1 MLPSDNEV
9 NPAEGGQVAEV
20 HVSNHPLILHKL
32 TQLRDKSTGYRK
44 FRELIREVAL
54 LIAYEATRDIALEP
68 LSVATPMGTTAQ
80 GFETTETVGLVPILR
95 AGLGLA
101 DGFMELLPNWQVWH
115 LGMYR
120 DKETLQPV
128 LYYDK
133 IPMAPT
139 VQVCIVM
146 DPMLATGGSAIHAVD
161 ILKDRGVERIKYM
174 GLLAS
179 PDGIAALHGA
189 HPEVPI
195 HLAGVDE
202 VLTERGFILP
212 GLGDS
217 GDRQFGT

>member
-1 MLPSDNEV
+1 M
-9 NPAEGGQVAEV
+9 AEV
-20 HVSNHPLILHKL
+20 HVSDHPLILHKL
-32 TQLRDKSTGYRK
+32 TQLRDVSTDYRT
-44 FRELIREVAL
+44 FRRLIREVAL
-54 LIAYEATRDIALEP
+54 LVAYETTHDIALKP
-68 LSVATPMGTTAQ
+68 LSVQTPMGTVAQ
-80 GFETTETVGLVPILR
+80 GYEATETVGLVPILR

-101 DGFMELLPNWQVWH
+101 DGFMELLPNVQVWH

-120 DKETLQPV
+120 DKQTLQPV

-133 IPMAPT
+133 IPTEPT

-146 DPMLATGGSAIHAVD
+146 DPMLATGGSAVHAVN
-161 ILKDRGVERIKYM
+161 ILKDRGVQRIKYM

-179 PDGIAALHGA
+179 PEGITALHRA

>member
-1 MLPSDNEV
+1 MKPNS
-9 NPAEGGQVAEV
+9 AKGGRVSEV
-20 HVSNHPLILHKL
+20 HISNHPLILHKL
-32 TQLRDKSTGYRK
+32 TQLRDKSTDHRK
-44 FRELIREVAL
+44 FLEIIREVAL
-54 LIAYEATRDIALEP
+54 LIAYEATQDLTLKA
-68 LSVATPMGTTAQ
+68 LSVDTPMGTTAH
-80 GFETTETVGLVPILR
+80 GYESTETVGIVPILR

-120 DKETLQPV
+120 DEQTLQPV
-128 LYYDK
+128 MYYDK
-133 IPMAPT
+133 VPMQPT
-139 VQVCIVM
+139 VDICIVM
-146 DPMLATGGSAIHAVD
+146 DPMLATGGSAVHAIN
-161 ILKDRGVERIKYM
+161 ILKDRGVQRIKYM

-179 PDGIAALHGA
+179 PEGIAALHRA

-195 HLAGVDE
+195 HLAGVDG